1 MKALYYQCFAGISGD
16 MHLGALVDLGVDLDY
31 LKSELSKLHLD
42 HEFEIHSYKGDKHGI
57 FGTKVDVIDLN
68 QAQQHD
74 HGHHTHGHEEATHK
88 QHESGHGHDQVHDH
102 AHEHIHDH
110 DHGHSHD
117 HAHPHEHDHDH
128 GHEAPHTHD
137 HTGLRDYK
145 EIKQIIKTSHLSQRV
160 QKMALAIFEEIAI
173 AEAHIHNKS
182 VDEVH
187 FHEVGAIDSI
197 VDVVGAAICIDALG
211 VTQIMASTVE
221 LGSGFVRCS
230 HGLMPIP
237 APATAEILRGVP
249 VKSTVPKFE
258 MTTPTGAAILKAMVH
273 TFTDQLDF
281 TIDKV
286 GYGLGSRDMTI
297 PNLLRVMLV
306 TLPQAKENPEPVHS
320 TENLLETNTE
330 YLLETNIDDMTPE
343 YLAFAQER
351 LFEAGALD
359 VYQTPIIMKKGRS
372 ATMLSVLVS
381 CENLEVI
388 KRTLFTNT
396 TAIGCRVI
404 PIEKIKLERDYQKV
418 QTPFG
423 QITLKN
429 AYYNGV
435 LVNQKPEYDQV
446 AAIAREQNITVQAVL
461 ELIETRRKP

>member
-42 HEFEIHSYKGDKHGI
+42 HEFEIHSYRADKHGI

-68 QAQQHD
+68 QSGHHD
-74 HGHHTHGHEEATHK
+74 HGH
-88 QHESGHGHDQVHDH
+88 D
-102 AHEHIHDH
+102 HDH
-110 DHGHSHD
+110 DHTHD
-117 HAHPHEHDHDH
+117 HERVHTHHQEALHDHEIV
-128 GHEAPHTHD
+128 HEAPHIHD

-145 EIKQIIKTSHLSQRV
+145 EIKQIIKISHLSQRV
-160 QKMALAIFEEIAI
+160 QDMALAIFEEIAI
-173 AEAHIHNKS
+173 AEAHIHNKT

-211 VTQIMASTVE
+211 VTQIMSSTVE

-258 MTTPTGAAILKAMVH
+258 MTTPTGAAILKAMVG
-273 TFTDQLDF
+273 TFTDETQF
-281 TIDKV
+281 TIGKV
-286 GYGLGSRDMTI
+286 GYGLGSRDMAI

-306 TLPQAKENPEPVHS
+306 TLPKAPAQMENESKSDV
-320 TENLLETNTE
+320 ENSCTNVDQHTHTSSRE

-343 YLAFAQER
+343 HLAFAQER

-359 VYQTPIIMKKGRS
+359 VYQTPIMMKKGRC
-372 ATMLSVLVS
+372 ATMLSILVS
-381 CENLEVI
+381 GENLEVI
-388 KRTLFTNT
+388 KGALFTNT
-396 TAIGCRVI
+396 TAIGCRVT

-446 AAIAREQNITVQAVL
+446 AAIAREQNITVQAIL